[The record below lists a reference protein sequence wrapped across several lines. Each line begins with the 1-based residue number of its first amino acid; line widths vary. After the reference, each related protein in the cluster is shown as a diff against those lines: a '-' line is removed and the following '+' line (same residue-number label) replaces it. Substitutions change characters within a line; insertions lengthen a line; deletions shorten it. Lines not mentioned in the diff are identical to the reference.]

1 MSLTGRRSLLRSPL
15 PRMKENSLKL
25 GLPSGSLM
33 EQTLSLFAKA
43 GFTISGASRSYR
55 PAVDDPELVISL
67 LRAQE
72 ISRYVEQG
80 FLDCGITGRDWVAEN
95 ASDVASLCD
104 LPYSKATTAPT
115 RWVVVVPEDSPVQK
129 VEDLAGKRLATEAV
143 GLTREFLR
151 RRGVEAE
158 VEFSWGATEVK
169 VPDLVDAIV
178 DITETGSSLRANKLR
193 IVETIME
200 SYPVFIANRAAYSDE
215 WKRGKMDRVTL
226 LLQGALAAR
235 GKVGLKM
242 NLPQAGLENLLEQL
256 PALRNP
262 TVSPLAHNGWVAVET
277 VIDEKIVREIIPQL
291 KALGA
296 EGIIEYPLNKLVY

>member
-1 MSLTGRRSLLRSPL
+1 MSLTGAFALLRSPL
-15 PRMKENSLKL
+15 RFMDENTLRL

-43 GFTISGASRSYR
+43 GFSISGGRRSYR
-55 PAVDDPELVISL
+55 PSVDDPELDIRL

-80 FLDCGITGRDWVAEN
+80 FLDCGITGRDWVAEDG
-95 ASDVASLCD
+95 SDVAFLCD
-104 LPYSKATTAPT
+104 LPYSKATTFPT
-115 RWVVVVPEDSPVQK
+115 RWVVVVPEDSPVQR
-129 VEDLAGKRLATEAV
+129 VEDLAGKRVATEAV
-143 GLTREFLR
+143 GLTREFFR

-200 SYPVFIANRAAYSDE
+200 SYPVFIANRGSYWTNGGA
-215 WKRGKMDRVTL
+215 GKWT
-226 LLQGALAAR
+226 G
-235 GKVGLKM
+235 
-242 NLPQAGLENLLEQL
+242 
-256 PALRNP
+256 
-262 TVSPLAHNGWVAVET
+262 
-277 VIDEKIVREIIPQL
+277 
-291 KALGA
+291 
-296 EGIIEYPLNKLVY
+296 